1 MSETIVIVT
10 GGFDPLHS
18 GHIIYFEDAKKLGDK
33 LIVGVNSDEWLV
45 NKKGR
50 PFMPLSERIEIIK
63 NLTVVDEIVTF
74 DDQDNSASGAIRTVL
89 EKFPNNKILFANGGD
104 RTSGNILEM
113 DAFKDQTNV
122 EFVFGVGGDFKKNSS
137 SWILEEW
144 KSPTEERPWGSFK
157 ILDEKKQYKVKEL
170 IVNPGARLSLQSHKK
185 REETWVVLEGE
196 ATVTINEDI
205 FTKIKNETI
214 HIPQGAKHRLENK
227 HDSILKII
235 EIQTGT
241 YFGEDDIIRYDDDFG
256 RV

>member
-18 GHIIYFEDAKKLGDK
+18 GHIVYFEDAKKLGDK

-122 EFVFGVGGDFKKNSS
+122 EFAFGVGGDFKKNSS
-137 SWILEEW
+137 SCLLYT
-144 KSPTEERPWGSFK
+144 SPSPR
-157 ILDEKKQYKVKEL
+157 
-170 IVNPGARLSLQSHKK
+170 
-185 REETWVVLEGE
+185 
-196 ATVTINEDI
+196 
-205 FTKIKNETI
+205 
-214 HIPQGAKHRLENK
+214 
-227 HDSILKII
+227 DS
-235 EIQTGT
+235 
-241 YFGEDDIIRYDDDFG
+241 DSSRMPSSA
-256 RV
+256 

>member
-1 MSETIVIVT
+1 MSEIIVVVT

-18 GHIIYFEDAKKLGDK
+18 GHIVYFEDAKKLGDK
-33 LIVGVNSDEWLV
+33 LIVGINSDEWLV

-50 PFMPLSERIEIIK
+50 FFMPLSERIEIIK
-63 NLTVVDEIVTF
+63 NLTIVDEIVTF

-89 EKFPNNKILFANGGD
+89 ENFPNNKILFANGGD
-104 RTSGNILEM
+104 RTSGNTLEM

-157 ILDEKKQYKVKEL
+157 IKEL
-170 IVNPGARLSLQSHKK
+170 TVNPGARLSLQSHSK

-196 ATVTINEDI
+196 ATVTINEMT

-227 HDSILKII
+227 YDSILKII
-235 EIQTGT
+235 EIQTGI
-241 YFGEDDIIRYDDDFG
+241 YFGEDDITRYDDDFG
-256 RV
+256 RI

>member
-18 GHIIYFEDAKKLGDK
+18 GHIVYFQDAKKLGDK
-33 LIVGVNSDEWLV
+33 LIVGINSDEWLV

-50 PFMPLSERIEIIK
+50 PFMSLSERTEIIK
-63 NLTVVDEIVTF
+63 NLAVVDEVVTF
-74 DDQDNSASGAIRTVL
+74 DDQDNSASGAIREVL
-89 EKFPNNKILFANGGD
+89 KKYPNNKILFANGGD

-113 DAFKDQTNV
+113 DAFKNQTNV
-122 EFVFGVGGDFKKNSS
+122 EFVFSVGGDFKKNSS

-144 KSPTEERPWGSFK
+144 KSPTVEKPWGVFK
-157 ILDEKKQYKVKEL
+157 VLDEKKEYKIKEL
-170 IVNPGARLSLQSHKK
+170 VVNPGTRLSLQSHKK
-185 REETWVVLEGE
+185 REETWLVLEGE
-196 ATVTINEDI
+196 ATVTVNEDV

-227 HDSILKII
+227 QDNILKII

-241 YFGEDDIIRYDDDFG
+241 YFGEDDITRYEDDFN
-256 RV
+256 RT

>member
-18 GHIIYFEDAKKLGDK
+18 GHIVYFEDAKKLGDK
-33 LIVGVNSDEWLV
+33 LIVGVNSDKWLV

-63 NLTVVDEIVTF
+63 SLTVVDEVVTF
-74 DDQDNSASGAIRTVL
+74 DDHDNSASGAIRTVL

-104 RTSGNILEM
+104 RTSGNTLEM
-113 DAFKDQTNV
+113 DAFKDQTNI

-157 ILDEKKQYKVKEL
+157 ILDEKKEYKIKEL
-170 IVNPGARLSLQSHKK
+170 TVNPGARLSLQSHSK

-196 ATVTINEDI
+196 ATVTINEMT

-227 HDSILKII
+227 HDSILKVI
-235 EIQTGT
+235 EIQTGI
-241 YFGEDDIIRYDDDFG
+241 YFGEDDITRYDDDFG
-256 RV
+256 RI

>member
-18 GHIIYFEDAKKLGDK
+18 GHIVYFEDAKKLGDK

-50 PFMPLSERIEIIK
+50 FFMPLSERIEIIK
-63 NLTVVDEIVTF
+63 NLTIVDEIVTF

-89 EKFPNNKILFANGGD
+89 ENFPNNKILFANGGD
-104 RTSGNILEM
+104 RTSGNTLEM

-157 ILDEKKQYKVKEL
+157 ILDEKKEYKIKEL
-170 IVNPGARLSLQSHKK
+170 TVNPGARLSLQSHSK

-196 ATVTINEDI
+196 ATVTINEMT

-227 HDSILKII
+227 YDSILKII
-235 EIQTGT
+235 EIQTGI
-241 YFGEDDIIRYDDDFG
+241 YFGEDDITRYDDDFG
-256 RV
+256 RI